1 MIGVVKIDLGVDRN
15 LKIVKYLMEVIRW
28 KANLPSEPKTWIL
41 QVHHLLSDLLEKFW
55 EKM

>member
-15 LKIVKYLMEVIRW
+15 LKIVEYPMEVIRW
-28 KANLPSEPKTWIL
+28 KANLPREEKTWIL
-41 QVHHLLSDLLEKFW
+41 QAHHLLSDLLEKFW